1 MTCCSSRT
9 AGRDSVSG
17 VAPPE
22 ARKTDS
28 RLAARCAAIASFG
41 AAVIHIAAAPMH
53 WREWLPAGVFFVAL
67 ALFQL
72 IWAAITWSRPMGWL
86 LTVGILV
93 NGAAVALWVT
103 SRTAGPP
110 VGPFAGQPEAVDTAG
125 ICALL
130 LQCYVVMGAAWAW
143 MRSMEAHQVPAFG
156 RAAVLLGANTVMA
169 GAVTVGLASL
179 FQGGHQHHH
188 GTVEVQAE
196 HHVMPEHHPPAAGS
210 EPASAPVTDMGLQ
223 TGDGVAESLL
233 EAGADQVPV
242 TPDALQESPEESGAH
257 HHDHP

>member
-1 MTCCSSRT
+1 
-9 AGRDSVSG
+9 

-22 ARKTDS
+22 AGKTDS

-41 AAVIHIAAAPMH
+41 AAVIHIAVAPMH
-53 WREWLPAGVFFVAL
+53 WRDWLPAGVFFVVL

-72 IWAAITWSRPMGWL
+72 IWAVIIWTRPMGWL

-93 NGAAVALWVT
+93 NGASVALWAT

-179 FQGGHQHHH
+179 FDGGGHHQH

-196 HHVMPEHHPPAAGS
+196 HHTTPENPPS
-210 EPASAPVTDMGLQ
+210 PEPASAPVTDMGLQ
-223 TGDGVAESLL
+223 TSDAVAGSVPETEL
-233 EAGADQVPV
+233 EQSP
-242 TPDALQESPEESGAH
+242 ALQAPGLPEESQAH

>member
-1 MTCCSSRT
+1 M
-9 AGRDSVSG
+9 
-17 VAPPE
+17 APPE
-22 ARKTDS
+22 AGKTDS

-41 AAVIHIAAAPMH
+41 AAVIHIAVAPMH
-53 WREWLPAGVFFVAL
+53 WRDWLPAGVFFVAL

-72 IWAAITWSRPMGWL
+72 IWALVIWTRPMGWL

-93 NGAAVALWVT
+93 NGASVALWAT

-179 FQGGHQHHH
+179 FGGGGHHHH

-196 HHVMPEHHPPAAGS
+196 HHATPEKNPQPVGS

-223 TGDGVAESLL
+223 TGDGVAESFP
-233 EAGADQVPV
+233 EAGVGQSPAPEV
-242 TPDALQESPEESGAH
+242 PEESAEEARESQAH
-257 HHDHP
+257 HHVHP

>member
-1 MTCCSSRT
+1 
-9 AGRDSVSG
+9 
-17 VAPPE
+17 
-22 ARKTDS
+22 
-28 RLAARCAAIASFG
+28 
-41 AAVIHIAAAPMH
+41 
-53 WREWLPAGVFFVAL
+53 
-67 ALFQL
+67 
-72 IWAAITWSRPMGWL
+72 
-86 LTVGILV
+86 
-93 NGAAVALWVT
+93 
-103 SRTAGPP
+103 
-110 VGPFAGQPEAVDTAG
+110 
-125 ICALL
+125 
-130 LQCYVVMGAAWAW
+130 
-143 MRSMEAHQVPAFG
+143 MEAHQVPAFG